1 MKPDDVARYLQSHP
15 DFFDRYSDL
24 LVHLHVPHPHG
35 GRAISI
41 TERQILALRERA
53 RKFEGKLAE
62 LIRFGEDNDAIAEKV
77 HRLATAFAA
86 APTVAAALQ
95 ALQDHLAE
103 DFAVPHAVLR
113 LWDGAAG
120 QAEAGA
126 NRAFVEPLSHPHCG
140 SPAGLDLAAWFGE
153 AGERVRSVAVVPLAR
168 DGRSLGVLAMGSE
181 DAERFYA
188 EMGTVYLAR
197 IGELIVAVLGREQAA
212 PPEAVAPS

>member
-24 LVHLHVPHPHG
+24 LIHLHVPHPHG

-86 APTVAAALQ
+86 APTAAAAVQ
-95 ALQDHLAE
+95 ALQDHLAQ
-103 DFAVPHAVLR
+103 DFAVPHVALR
-113 LWDGAAG
+113 LWDDGAG
-120 QAEAGA
+120 SEAGA
-126 NRAFVEPLSHPHCG
+126 NRAFVETLSHPHCG
-140 SPAGLDLAAWFGE
+140 TPAGLDPGAWFGE
-153 AGERVRSVAVVPLAR
+153 AGSRVRSVAVVPLAR
-168 DGRSLGVLAMGSE
+168 DGRGLGVLALGSE

-197 IGELIVAVLGREQAA
+197 IGELIVAVLGREEAA
-212 PPEAVAPS
+212 PPEAVAAS